1 MHVVAFS
8 SLCLLLPLVQAFSNI
23 LSISAERGKLAP
35 PYELDW
41 LDPFAG
47 EFTKIVDLAPEGDAS
62 KFSSVWRNDNTFMY
76 TKSFSSPISGCL
88 TTVDLS
94 TTQIQDGQRY
104 PNIWFTNIAFDNVT
118 NQTFVIGLNHTTNRN
133 SLFEVLSSPSPAL
146 REMIVIPGE
155 VLVATSTYSS
165 SKHLFFVATQT
176 GKPNVRNLIGV
187 DTSGGGKVISNI
199 TIPLAFTAL
208 MYDDTFGVFYAW
220 GYDSAGAVNLM
231 SLDFASGNILKS
243 FYNASTPGNNVA
255 LSCVNKE
262 GVTAY
267 SSWEAADNYTSI
279 YCIWLN
285 RLASS
290 QEPADRKALTLS
302 C

>member
-1 MHVVAFS
+1 MHAMAL
-8 SLCLLLPLVQAFSNI
+8 SLCLLLPLVQAFSSI
-23 LSISAERGKLAP
+23 LSISADTGKYVP

-41 LDPFAG
+41 VDPLTG
-47 EFTKIVDLAPEGDAS
+47 EFTKIVDLAPDGNALN
-62 KFSSVWRNDNTFMY
+62 FSSALQHNKTFVY

-94 TTQIQDGQRY
+94 TKQIQDGQRY

-187 DTSGGGKVISNI
+187 DTRGGGKVISNI

-208 MYDDTFGVFYAW
+208 TYDDTFGVFYAW
-220 GYDSAGAVNLM
+220 GYDSTGNVNLV

-243 FYNASTPGNNVA
+243 FYNFTTPGA
-255 LSCVNKE
+255 SLSCINKE
-262 GVTAY
+262 GTVDF
-267 SSWEAADNYTSI
+267 SSWATSYTSI
-279 YCIWLN
+279 FALWLYHAE
-285 RLASS
+285 ASS
-290 QEPADRKALTLS
+290 VPADRNVLTLN